1 MIVNFQNNF
10 GVSLGEKKI
19 NVKKKYEDEFSIK
32 LYNKTI
38 NKTGPRNLFY
48 AKDNTSSLDLAF
60 SAYKNFLKKK

>member
-48 AKDNTSSLDLAF
+48 AT
-60 SAYKNFLKKK
+60 LKTWYNDSHFKQ